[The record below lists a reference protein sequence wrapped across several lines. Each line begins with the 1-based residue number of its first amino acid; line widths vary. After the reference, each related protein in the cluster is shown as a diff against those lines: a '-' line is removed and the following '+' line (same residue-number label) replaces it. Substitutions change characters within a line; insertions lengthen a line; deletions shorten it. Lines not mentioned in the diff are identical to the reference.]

1 MGREQAA
8 TRRRFA
14 RAPRRRVRR
23 LGAPTLVIAAGC
35 YLLMAAEGAAS
46 PPDLV
51 TTGGALAYTEN
62 DPATA
67 IDPGLTITDLDGDDV
82 ITNASVGIT
91 AGYVA
96 GEDVLA
102 FTNQL
107 GITGVW
113 NAGAGVL
120 TLSGSTTVADYET
133 ALRSVTYRNTSD
145 DPDTT
150 TRTVTFVI
158 TDGELETNS
167 ATRDVTVTAVDD
179 PLTVSTTAGSLAY
192 TEGAGAL
199 AVDTGLTVTDLDD
212 DVTGAT
218 VQITGNYQSG
228 EDELSFTDQLGITG
242 SWNPVTG
249 TLTLSGTAIASD
261 YQTALR
267 AVAYTNTSE
276 NPSSLPRTVT
286 VTVTSSTTDSAVR
299 VVGITAVNDAPSPGG
314 ATTVTDPGGGA
325 ANVLEDAVPSAA
337 NIRLAPPTLSDVDSG
352 APTQVR
358 ILSVTGGTVA
368 QADGSAIGLGAGGS
382 LLTLAGGSV
391 DLRFTPAPDRDIAA
405 TFDYVVVDAGNS
417 NLNSS
422 SSTATVPIVPVN
434 DAPTATASAGTVVY
448 TENDPPAAVDA
459 GITLADVDD
468 SVLAGAT
475 VQITGNYEIAEDELS
490 FTDQLGITGSW
501 DSGTGTLT
509 LSGNAP
515 LADYQTALRSVAY
528 ENTSDDPSPALRTVS
543 FTVDDGAL
551 PSVAAA
557 RSIAVTPANDAP
569 TVVTSSGAASYTE
582 NDVAVVVDAGLTV
595 TDVDSANLVGA
606 TVQISGNYAARED
619 LLSFVDQAGI
629 IGSWNAGTG
638 TLTLAG
644 VAAVADYQAA
654 LRSITYVNSSDDPS
668 TASRTISISVT
679 DGTDPSTAGT
689 RGIGVASVNDPPALT
704 GSGGT
709 VSYTE
714 NTSPVAVDDA
724 LTIADLDDAAL
735 TGATVALA
743 GYWNGEDQLAFTDQL
758 GITGS
763 WNPVTGTL
771 TLSGSASV
779 ADYETALRSVTYV
792 DTSDA
797 PQTAARTA
805 TITVDDGT
813 DPSNAVSRAIV
824 VVPVNDLPV
833 VTLSGSAVTF
843 TEDDAPVALDAT
855 ATVADDDDASLVGGR
870 VQITS
875 GYVPG
880 QDVLAATDGGG
891 VTSTWNPAT
900 GSLTL
905 NGAASPATYETILR
919 GVTFVNSS
927 QEPAAGSRTVTV
939 TLDDPGGTGGA
950 ATRTITV
957 VSVNDAPVAHDDT
970 AATRQATPV
979 VVDVLANDTDAED
992 DALTVSAATV
1002 SGSNATV
1009 SVTSAQNLRVVPK
1022 QSFSGTLTVTYTVD
1036 DGAATDDAT
1045 LQVTVTPVADLSTT
1059 MRAWP
1064 PYLYAGNDV
1073 TFEIVVTNAGPGTAR
1088 SPVVDVDTG
1097 GLPYTS
1103 ASTAG
1108 GTCVP
1113 IAAGARCRL
1122 PDIVDDNRGLVSVAV
1137 RPAVAGPLT
1146 ARAIARSS
1154 VLDPDADDNVAT
1166 AEAAVFTP
1174 PVPSFPAPSDPSP
1187 APRAPSR
1194 RGVRGPAAPPAAT
1207 ASTTTTTATSTSS
1220 TSTSTSS
1227 STSTTTTTHVVPEPT
1242 VPAGASGSREKDSSS
1257 PTGAVMLLAVL
1268 AAAVSAIVFALRR
1281 VRER

>member
-1 MGREQAA
+1 
-8 TRRRFA
+8 
-14 RAPRRRVRR
+14 
-23 LGAPTLVIAAGC
+23 
-35 YLLMAAEGAAS
+35 MAAEGAAS

-62 DPATA
+62 DAATA
-67 IDPGLTITDLDGDDV
+67 IDSGITITDLDGDDV

-91 AGYVA
+91 SGYVG

-102 FTNQL
+102 FSDQL

-113 NAGAGVL
+113 SSGAGVL
-120 TLSGSTTVADYET
+120 TLSGSATVADYQT

-167 ATRDVTVTAVDD
+167 ATRDVAITAVDD
-179 PLTVSTTAGSLAY
+179 PLTVTSTAGSLAY

-199 AVDTGLTVTDLDD
+199 AVDTGLAIVDVDD

-218 VQITGNYQSG
+218 VQITGNYQSA
-228 EDELSFTDQLGITG
+228 EDVLSFANQLGITG
-242 SWNPVTG
+242 SWDGATG
-249 TLTLSGTAIASD
+249 ALTLSGTTTPAN

-267 AVAYTNTSE
+267 AVSYTNTSE

-286 VTVTSSTTDSAVR
+286 FTVNTATTDSAAR
-299 VVGITAVNDAPSPGG
+299 VVGITAVNDAPSAGG

-325 ANVLEDAVPSAA
+325 ANVLEDAAPSAA
-337 NIRLAPPTLSDVDSG
+337 NIRLTPPTLSDVDSG

-358 ILSVTGGTVA
+358 IVSVTGGTVA
-368 QADGSAIGLGAGGS
+368 HADGSAIGLGTGGS

-391 DLRFTPAPDRDIAA
+391 DLRFTPAANRDTAA

-422 SSTATVPIVPVN
+422 ASTATVPIVPVN
-434 DAPTATASAGTVVY
+434 DAPAATASVGTVAY

-468 SVLAGAT
+468 STLAGAT
-475 VQITGNYEIAEDELS
+475 VQITGNHQSGEDVLS

-501 DSGTGTLT
+501 DSASGTLT
-509 LSGNAP
+509 LSGNAA

-528 ENTSDDPSPALRTVS
+528 ENTSDNPSSALRTVS

-551 PSVAAA
+551 ASAATS
-557 RSIAVTPANDAP
+557 RSIAVTAANDAP
-569 TVVTSSGAASYTE
+569 TVGTSGGAASYTE
-582 NDVAVVVDAGLTV
+582 NDVAVVLDAGVAV

-606 TVQISGNYAARED
+606 TVQITGNYAAGED

-629 IGSWNAGTG
+629 IGSWNAGSG
-638 TLTLAG
+638 ALMLAG
-644 VAAVADYQAA
+644 IASVADYETA

-668 TASRTISISVT
+668 TASRTVSISVT
-679 DGTDPSTAGT
+679 DGTDSSVAGT
-689 RGIGVASVNDPPALT
+689 RGVDVGAVNDAPTLT

-714 NTSPVAVDDA
+714 NTSPIAVDDG
-724 LTIADLDDAAL
+724 LTIADLDDATLA
-735 TGATVALA
+735 GATVALA

-763 WNPVTGTL
+763 WDSVTGIL

-813 DPSNAVSRAIV
+813 DPSNAVSRDIV

-833 VTLSGSAVTF
+833 VTLAGGTLTF
-843 TEDDAPVALDAT
+843 TEDDAPVALDSA
-855 ATVADDDDASLVGGR
+855 ATVGDDDDASLVGGR

-891 VTSTWNPAT
+891 VTSTWDPAT
-900 GSLTL
+900 GTLTL
-905 NGAASPATYETILR
+905 SGAASPATYETILR
-919 GVTFVNSS
+919 SVTFVNSS
-927 QEPAAGSRTVTV
+927 QEPAAGNRTVTV
-939 TLDDPGGTGGA
+939 TLDDPGGTGGT
-950 ATRTITV
+950 ATRTVAV

-992 DALTVSAATV
+992 DPLTVTAATV

-1009 SVTSAQNLRVVPK
+1009 SVTSAQNLRLVPK
-1022 QSFSGTLTVTYTVD
+1022 QAFSGTLTVTYTVG

-1045 LQVTVTPVADLSTT
+1045 LRVTVTPVADLSTT

-1073 TFEIVVTNAGPGTAR
+1073 TFEVVVANAGPGTAR
-1088 SPVVDVDTG
+1088 APVVDVDTG

-1113 IAAGARCRL
+1113 IATGARCSL
-1122 PDIVDDNRGLVSVAV
+1122 PDIVDDNRGLVSVTV
-1137 RPAVAGPLT
+1137 RPAVAGTLA
-1146 ARAIARSS
+1146 ARAIVRSS
-1154 VLDPDADDNVAT
+1154 VLDPDADDDTAT

-1174 PVPSFPAPSDPSP
+1174 PVPSFPTPSDP
-1187 APRAPSR
+1187 
-1194 RGVRGPAAPPAAT
+1194 PAAPRVPSRPGVRRPAASPGT
-1207 ASTTTTTATSTSS
+1207 TTSTTSSTTTSTTS

-1227 STSTTTTTHVVPEPT
+1227 STTTTTTTQVVPEPT
-1242 VPAGASGSREKDSSS
+1242 TPAGESGTREKDSSS
-1257 PTGAVMLLAVL
+1257 PTGALMLLAVL
-1268 AAAVSAIVFALRR
+1268 AAAVAAIVFALRR